1 MDKKSSFFDSYV
13 RQWKHPLMIPLHCL
27 WAKSNNRTRGQFD
40 CDVTYTI
47 FSIVCLRFQIV
58 QIKQVD
64 SKMSNKNVSN
74 YKKIFR
80 LKLDVQG
87 QGGGRVL
94 DGDDQGGEILESWII
109 FMDVICVSSLT
120 FHRSEIFP
128 QSEISN
134 RFEFTPGLM

>member
-1 MDKKSSFFDSYV
+1 
-13 RQWKHPLMIPLHCL
+13 
-27 WAKSNNRTRGQFD
+27 
-40 CDVTYTI
+40 
-47 FSIVCLRFQIV
+47 
-58 QIKQVD
+58 
-64 SKMSNKNVSN
+64 MSNKNMSN